1 MENQVSINITLCNRT
16 YRIKVN
22 AADEGKIRERVKAI
36 QEKINVFKKQYPSQ
50 DEHDYMAM
58 TLIDHLTS
66 DKATSKDE
74 TNNIQQI
81 QQQLKSIQQLLD
93 S

>member
-1 MENQVSINITLCNRT
+1 
-16 YRIKVN
+16 
-22 AADEGKIRERVKAI
+22 
-36 QEKINVFKKQYPSQ
+36 
-50 DEHDYMAM
+50 MAM

-81 QQQLKSIQQLLD
+81 QQQLESIQQLLD